1 MINQILG
8 IKKRGDGYSKSVGLG
23 VAMLCL
29 GVILLSSCSN
39 TKYLTGNQTLLTRNT
54 LDLNGED
61 LNHSTRELIK
71 SNLHSS
77 SIIKQKPNTKFLS
90 VLRLKLWLY
99 NKKYNDQKTG
109 KLWNWFLIDENMEP
123 PVIYDSSLAEQT
135 TTNIVSF
142 LHNQGYFYATADYLA
157 KTRNRKTKVT
167 YQVNTGHVF
176 MIDSIGYKVSDSAI
190 KSAMLDAEKKS
201 FIKKNTPFK
210 VSNLVKERERLTKVV
225 RDAGY
230 FHFSN
235 ANIRFVLDTVDK
247 SIFGNIFDSFT
258 GLVNSSTDKK
268 DEHPK
273 IGLTID
279 VVKHADSS
287 LMHPYYIRNIY
298 VYPDYSA
305 YAVPEDSSYDEQIYE
320 GLEIRSLSNII
331 RPRVLRAAIRLHEND
346 LYSETERKRTLRRLN
361 NLGVW
366 KFVNVEVDTVGR
378 QSDSLDCFVFL
389 IPAKK
394 QQFGANIQTTTS
406 SGDYIVGGALSLNYK
421 HRNTNRAAN
430 QLDLNLKGGVE
441 WNSRQNGG
449 MYVQAKEL
457 SGNVQVSFP
466 RFIVPFFKLRDV
478 ASFTHPQTNVSLGFN
493 NLERLNF
500 FSWASFKGS
509 FGYSWN
515 ETPLKQ
521 WVVNPIFFNYNN
533 IYNIS
538 PGFRAQLENNPF
550 LKNSFSSV
558 FIEGENASFIF
569 NDQKSGNQPDVNYL
583 RVNFEESG
591 LLLNGVNGIAKGV
604 FNQNSFLGKFAE
616 VNYSNYV
623 KLSAEYKHYFNREHS
638 TLVTRIFGG
647 VGIPYGKSDVLPYI
661 KQFTAGGPNSMRAWR
676 LRSLGPG
683 SYYDPDMNDPDVF
696 PDQTGEMKLE
706 ANVEYRFDMFS
717 MFDGFLS
724 LKGAV
729 FIDAGNIWNLHKDPY
744 KPGAEF
750 ELNRFYQDIAIGS
763 GVGLRLDFSYAILRL
778 DVATPL
784 KVPYISKNYGWD
796 LGSIKPLSSEWRKQN
811 LILNFA
817 VGYPF

>member
-1 MINQILG
+1 
-8 IKKRGDGYSKSVGLG
+8 
-23 VAMLCL
+23 
-29 GVILLSSCSN
+29 
-39 TKYLTGNQTLLTRNT
+39 
-54 LDLNGED
+54 
-61 LNHSTRELIK
+61 
-71 SNLHSS
+71 
-77 SIIKQKPNTKFLS
+77 
-90 VLRLKLWLY
+90 
-99 NKKYNDQKTG
+99 
-109 KLWNWFLIDENMEP
+109 
-123 PVIYDSSLAEQT
+123 
-135 TTNIVSF
+135 
-142 LHNQGYFYATADYLA
+142 
-157 KTRNRKTKVT
+157 
-167 YQVNTGHVF
+167 
-176 MIDSIGYKVSDSAI
+176 
-190 KSAMLDAEKKS
+190 
-201 FIKKNTPFK
+201 
-210 VSNLVKERERLTKVV
+210 
-225 RDAGY
+225 
-230 FHFSN
+230 
-235 ANIRFVLDTVDK
+235 NIRFVLDTVDK

-268 DEHPK
+268 YEHPK

-298 VYPDYSA
+298 VYPDYSSYVVA
-305 YAVPEDSSYDEQIYE
+305 EDSSYDEQIYE

-331 RPRVLRAAIRLHEND
+331 RPRVLRAAIRRHEND

-394 QQFGANIQTTTS
+394 QQLGANIQTTTS

-430 QLDLNLKGGVE
+430 QLDLNLKGGIE
-441 WNSRQNGG
+441 WNSRPDDGLF
-449 MYVQAKEL
+449 VQAKEL

-466 RFIVPFFKLRDV
+466 RFIVPFFKVRDV

-521 WVVNPIFFNYNN
+521 WVVNPIFFIYNK

-538 PGFRAQLENNPF
+538 SVVRAHLENNAF

-604 FNQNSFLGKFAE
+604 FDQKSFLGKLAE

-623 KLSAEYKHYFNREHS
+623 KFSAEYKHYFNRE
-638 TLVTRIFGG
+638 
-647 VGIPYGKSDVLPYI
+647 
-661 KQFTAGGPNSMRAWR
+661 
-676 LRSLGPG
+676 
-683 SYYDPDMNDPDVF
+683 
-696 PDQTGEMKLE
+696 
-706 ANVEYRFDMFS
+706 
-717 MFDGFLS
+717 
-724 LKGAV
+724 
-729 FIDAGNIWNLHKDPY
+729 
-744 KPGAEF
+744 
-750 ELNRFYQDIAIGS
+750 
-763 GVGLRLDFSYAILRL
+763 
-778 DVATPL
+778 
-784 KVPYISKNYGWD
+784 ISN
-796 LGSIKPLSSEWRKQN
+796 
-811 LILNFA
+811 
-817 VGYPF
+817 